1 MTEGN
6 RVGVTRFATP
16 SDMEIVI
23 TRVVEAPI
31 EQVFD
36 AWTKPEEVAQ
46 WWDPTGTPLTSCEI
60 DLRPGGSFTFVN
72 AGHGAPFAGTYLV
85 IARPAQLVFDA
96 MGALGTVT
104 LERVANETHMMVT
117 IRCSSAEHLAMFV
130 KIGVD
135 VGTDRT
141 FDNLVAYLATRVR

>member
-1 MTEGN
+1 MMMSTTTTTDRATN
-6 RVGVTRFATP
+6 TITFQRRFSATRE
-16 SDMEIVI
+16 D
-23 TRVVEAPI
+23 
-31 EQVFD
+31 VFD

-60 DLRPGGSFTFVN
+60 DLRPGGSFKFVN
-72 AGHGAPFAGTYLV
+72 AGHSPPFAGTYRV
-85 IARPAQLVFDA
+85 TERPAQLVFDA

-104 LERVANETHMMVT
+104 LARVANETHMTVT

-130 KIGVD
+130 KLGVD

-141 FDNLVAYLATRVR
+141 FDNLVAYMATRVR